1 MKRVAVLFGS
11 ARIGA
16 LSLDER
22 LTVLL
27 EHSMRLCDRSSNS
40 GERNQWST
48 HFPLTHDRFEAPKF
62 FNKKAPVAS
71 RRRARGRGFSLN
83 AIFRSVRFPHVRA
96 GEI

>member
-27 EHSMRLCDRSSNS
+27 EHTMRLFDR
-40 GERNQWST
+40 
-48 HFPLTHDRFEAPKF
+48 
-62 FNKKAPVAS
+62 
-71 RRRARGRGFSLN
+71 
-83 AIFRSVRFPHVRA
+83 
-96 GEI
+96 